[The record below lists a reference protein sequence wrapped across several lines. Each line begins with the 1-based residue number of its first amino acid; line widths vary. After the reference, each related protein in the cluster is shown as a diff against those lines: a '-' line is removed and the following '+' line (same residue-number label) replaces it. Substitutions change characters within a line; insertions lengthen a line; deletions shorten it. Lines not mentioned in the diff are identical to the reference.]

1 MAHKTLVNGTSYE
14 IGGGKTLVNGTAYSI
29 SGGKTLVGGTAYEIG
44 FGTQIGDLAVGSSVY
59 AKYTGTPY
67 EFLVVHQGLPDAT
80 LYDSSCDG
88 TWLVMKN
95 IFSKMAWD
103 STNNDYENSDI
114 KSSLDSMYIYFD
126 INRSIKQVKLP
137 YQKGT
142 GSGGSVSSGANGLSA
157 RLFLLSA
164 REVGWT
170 SSMTPADGVCLDYF
184 VGSTSAAVE
193 SKRIAY
199 YGGSADYWWL
209 RSAPTYDAK
218 YSWMVNKDGQVSM
231 MTITNSNG
239 LRPAMIL
246 PSDMKIDEN
255 FNIIP

>member
-14 IGGGKTLVNGTAYSI
+14 ISGGKTLVNGTAYSI

-44 FGTQIGDLAVGSSVY
+44 FGTPIGDLAVGSSVY
-59 AKYTGTPY
+59 MNVNGVPT

-103 STNNDYENSDI
+103 SKNNDYENSDI
-114 KSSLDSMYIYFD
+114 KSSLDSMYIMFD
-126 INRSIKQVKLP
+126 VYKSIKQVKLP

-142 GSGGSVSSGANGLSA
+142 GSGGYVSSGANGLSS
-157 RLFLLSA
+157 RMFLLSA
-164 REVGWT
+164 KEVGFT
-170 SSMTPADGVCLDYF
+170 TSMTPADGVCLDYF
-184 VGSTSAAVE
+184 SGLTSSSVE
-193 SKRIAY
+193 QKRIAY
-199 YGGSADYWWL
+199 YSGSADYWWL
-209 RSAPTYDAK
+209 RSASTYNAQN
-218 YSWMVNKDGQVSM
+218 SWAVNENGQVTM

-239 LRPAMIL
+239 FRPAMIL

-255 FNIIP
+255 FNVIA

>member
-14 IGGGKTLVNGTAYSI
+14 ISGGKTLVNGTAYSI

-44 FGTQIGDLAVGSSVY
+44 FGQSIGDLAVGSSVY
-59 AKYTGTPY
+59 VKYMGTPY

-126 INRSIKQVKLP
+126 ISSSIKQVKLP

-142 GSGGSVSSGANGLSA
+142 SPGGSVSSGANGLSS
-157 RLFLLSA
+157 RMFLLSA
-164 REVGWT
+164 KEVGHTAST
-170 SSMTPADGVCLDYF
+170 SPADGVCLDYF
-184 VGSTSAAVE
+184 AGLSSVAE
-193 SKRIAY
+193 PKRIAY
-199 YGGSADYWWL
+199 YSGSADYWWL
-209 RSAPTYDAK
+209 RSASTYGK
-218 YSWMVNKDGQVSM
+218 RYSWMVNKEGEVAMTDIGNSM
-231 MTITNSNG
+231 G
-239 LRPAMIL
+239 VRPAMIL
-246 PSDMKIDEN
+246 PSDAKIDEN
-255 FNIIP
+255 FNVIA

>member
-14 IGGGKTLVNGTAYSI
+14 ISGGKTLVNGTAYSI
-29 SGGKTLVGGTAYEIG
+29 SGGKTLVGGTAYNIG
-44 FGTQIGDLAVGSSVY
+44 FGTPIGNLAVGSSVY

-95 IFSKMAWD
+95 IFSKKAWD

-126 INRSIKQVKLP
+126 INSSIKQVKLP

-142 GSGGSVSSGANGLSA
+142 GSGGSVSSGTNGLSS
-157 RLFLLSA
+157 RMFLLSA
-164 REVGWT
+164 REVGYT

-184 VGSTSAAVE
+184 AGLSSVVE
-193 SKRIAY
+193 PKRIAY
-199 YGGSADYWWL
+199 YSGSADYWWL
-209 RSAPTYDAK
+209 RSASTYNTS
-218 YSWMVNKDGQVSM
+218 YVWMVNKEGQVT
-231 MTITNSNG
+231 MTDRTSSHG
-239 LRPAMIL
+239 FRPAMIL
-246 PSDMKIDEN
+246 PSSMSIDEN
-255 FNIIP
+255 FNVIA